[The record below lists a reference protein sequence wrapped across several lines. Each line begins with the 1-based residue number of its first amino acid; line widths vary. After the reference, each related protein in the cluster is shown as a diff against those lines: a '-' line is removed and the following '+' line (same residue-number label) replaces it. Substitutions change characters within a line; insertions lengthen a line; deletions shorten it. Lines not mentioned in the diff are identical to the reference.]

1 LLKNYLKIT
10 WRNLKRNKIYSF
22 INVFGLAVGM
32 ACCIVIILFVQDE
45 LSYDRFHENADRIFR
60 LTITR
65 TTSGQEFH
73 HTITYGD
80 MGPGL
85 VNEFPEVVDCVR
97 LGMPRDFIVES
108 DSKRFQTDPVGSDP
122 SILNI
127 FTFPLIKGD
136 KNTALKSP
144 NNAVISEQL
153 AEKLFGDEDPIGKII
168 RLYGVDEKN
177 DFQVSGIMKNIPHNS
192 HLRFDFLVPHRHKEA
207 QTGAIGSRSWKC
219 VTYLLLR
226 EKTNPRELEKKFPD
240 FLVKHYGKQRASEN
254 KFILQPLTS
263 IHLHSDLDYD
273 EIVLKKGNITTSY
286 SLSAVAFLILLIA
299 CINFMNLST
308 ARATRRSKE
317 VGLRKVEGASRLQ
330 LFRQFF
336 GEAVFLSFVS
346 LFLAVVIASLLLPF
360 FNSVIGKHLSMNFRG
375 NLLLYAGLILLSLFV
390 GIISGSYPSIIISS
404 FHPVEVL
411 KGDVKKGSALGK
423 YMRKGLVVFQFGISL
438 IFIIGTII
446 IFQQMNFVKNRDL
459 GFKKDNIIRIPIFKD
474 EAFTLRP
481 ELIKRELDK
490 HPNILKVI
498 VTSGVPGFY
507 NGWPIKCIP
516 EGFARDEP
524 VEINAIEVGED
535 YFDFFGV
542 DIVQG
547 RDFSKEIALDAELA
561 VILNETA
568 IKAFNW
574 KFPVGKQIESAH
586 FSDNSNK
593 LASVTVIGVVKDF
606 HNGSLHEEIKPTIYK
621 FNPQRHSTICLHV
634 GQENIQDTISF
645 LNKKWRELPTYLILN
660 YYFID
665 ESLETYL
672 YSDDRKV
679 SKVFTFSSGLAIVLA
694 CMGLFGLASF
704 SAERRIKEIGI
715 RKVLGASIS
724 NIVLF
729 LSKDFAKLVLIA
741 NIIAWP
747 IGYYVAYRWMQD
759 FAYRINISL
768 WAFLLAAFLVF
779 LITILTISFQTVK
792 AANLNPVDTLR
803 YE

>member
-1 LLKNYLKIT
+1 
-10 WRNLKRNKIYSF
+10 
-22 INVFGLAVGM
+22 
-32 ACCIVIILFVQDE
+32 
-45 LSYDRFHENADRIFR
+45 
-60 LTITR
+60 
-65 TTSGQEFH
+65 
-73 HTITYGD
+73 

-85 VNEFPEVVDCVR
+85 VNEFPEVVDYVR

-108 DSKRFQTDPVGSDP
+108 GSKRFKTDPVGSDP
-122 SILNI
+122 NILNV

-136 KNTALKSP
+136 KNTALKNP
-144 NNAVISEQL
+144 DNVVISEQL
-153 AEKLFGDEDPIGKII
+153 AEKLFGDEDPIGKIV
-168 RLYGVDEKN
+168 RLYAIDEKN
-177 DFQVSGIMKNIPHNS
+177 DFQVSGVMKNIPYNS

-207 QTGAIGSRSWKC
+207 QTDAIGSRSWKC
-219 VTYLLLR
+219 VTYLLL
-226 EKTNPRELEKKFPD
+226 EKKTNPRELEKKFPD
-240 FLVKHYGKQRASEN
+240 FLLKHYGKQRASEN

-273 EIVLKKGNITTSY
+273 EIILKKGNISTSY

-308 ARATRRSKE
+308 ARATRRSRE
-317 VGLRKVEGASRLQ
+317 VGLRKVVGASRLQ
-330 LFRQFF
+330 LFRQFL

-346 LFLAVVIASLLLPF
+346 LLLATVIASLLLPF

-375 NLLLYAGLILLSLFV
+375 NLFLYLGLTLLSLFV
-390 GIISGSYPSIIISS
+390 GFLSGSYPAIVLSS
-404 FHPVEVL
+404 FQPVEVL
-411 KGDVKKGSALGK
+411 KGDVKKGSALGI
-423 YMRKGLVVFQFGISL
+423 YMRKVLVVFQFGISL

-459 GFKKDNIIRIPIFKD
+459 GFNKNNIIRIPIFKD
-474 EAFTLRP
+474 GAFTLRS
-481 ELIKRELDK
+481 ELIKRELNK
-490 HPNILKVI
+490 YPNILKVI

-507 NGWPIKCIP
+507 NGWPIKCVP
-516 EGFARDEP
+516 EGFAEDEP
-524 VEINAIEVGED
+524 VEMNIIEVGED
-535 YFDFFGV
+535 YFDFFEV

-547 RDFSKEIALDAELA
+547 RDFSKEITLDAKLA

-568 IKAFNW
+568 VKVLNW
-574 KFPVGKQIESAH
+574 KFPVGKQIKSAY
-586 FSDNSNK
+586 FSDNSIK
-593 LASVTVIGVVKDF
+593 PAPVTVVGVVKDF

-621 FNPQRHSTICLHV
+621 FSPQRHSTICLRV
-634 GQENIQDTISF
+634 GPENIQDTISF

-665 ESLETYL
+665 DSMETYL
-672 YSDDRKV
+672 YADDRKV
-679 SKVFTFSSGLAIVLA
+679 SNVFTFSSILAIVLA
-694 CMGLFGLASF
+694 CLGLFGLASF

-729 LSKDFAKLVLIA
+729 LSKDFAKLILIA

-747 IGYYVAYRWMQD
+747 IGYYVAYRWLQD

-768 WAFLLAAFLVF
+768 WAFLLASFLVF
-779 LITILTISFQTVK
+779 LITILTISFQTIK